1 MRRTPILVAFLS
13 GLAGLALAGLAPA
26 RWEMTPVH
34 GLMLGLALYAAALRG
49 RIEQAF
55 SGATTEAARSAWTGL
70 AIRAAVFLALWWT
83 QAVLCFDVIPGA
95 DVRRGFITLSA
106 WVVAQALLGGAAPRE
121 EIPGMRAGVRRSA
134 S

>member
-1 MRRTPILVAFLS
+1 MRRTSILVAFLS
-13 GLAGLALAGLAPA
+13 GLTGLALAGIAPA

-34 GLMLGLALYAAALRG
+34 GLLLGLALYAAALRG
-49 RIEQAF
+49 HIEQAF
-55 SGATTEAARSAWTGL
+55 SGASTAAARSAWTGL

-106 WVVAQALLGGAAPRE
+106 WVVAQALLGGGTPRGE
-121 EIPGMRAGVRRSA
+121 EGQRASA
-134 S
+134 G

>member
-1 MRRTPILVAFLS
+1 MRRTSILVAFLS
-13 GLAGLALAGLAPA
+13 GLAGLALAGAAPA

-49 RIEQAF
+49 HIERAF
-55 SGATTEAARSAWTGL
+55 PVAGPAGARSAWTGL
-70 AIRAAVFLALWWT
+70 AIRTAVFLALWWT

-106 WVVAQALLGGAAPRE
+106 WVVAQALLGGGASPRQE
-121 EIPGMRAGVRRSA
+121 VPRARAG
-134 S
+134 

>member
-1 MRRTPILVAFLS
+1 MWRTSILVAFLS
-13 GLAGLALAGLAPA
+13 GLAGLALAGFAPA

-49 RIEQAF
+49 HIGRAF
-55 SGATTEAARSAWTGL
+55 SGAGAAGARAAWTGL
-70 AIRAAVFLALWWT
+70 AIRTAVFLALWWT

-106 WVVAQALLGGAAPRE
+106 WVVAQALLGGGASRGQ
-121 EIPGMRAGVRRSA
+121 EIPRVRAG
-134 S
+134 

>member
-1 MRRTPILVAFLS
+1 MRRTSILVAFLS
-13 GLAGLALAGLAPA
+13 GLAGLALAGFAPA

-34 GLMLGLALYAAALRG
+34 GLLLGLALYAAALRG
-49 RIEQAF
+49 HIEQAF
-55 SGATTEAARSAWTGL
+55 SGATTAPGSAWPGL

-106 WVVAQALLGGAAPRE
+106 WVVAQALLGGGAPRRE
-121 EIPGMRAGVRRSA
+121 SARAG
-134 S
+134 

>member
-1 MRRTPILVAFLS
+1 MWRTPILVAFLS
-13 GLAGLALAGLAPA
+13 GLAGLALAGFAPA

-49 RIEQAF
+49 HVEQAF
-55 SGATTEAARSAWTGL
+55 SGAAVVAARSAWTGL

-106 WVVAQALLGGAAPRE
+106 WVVAQALLGGGAPRRE
-121 EIPGMRAGVRRSA
+121 EIPRARA
-134 S
+134 D

>member
-1 MRRTPILVAFLS
+1 MRRTSILVAFLS
-13 GLAGLALAGLAPA
+13 GLAGVALAGAAPA

-49 RIEQAF
+49 HVERAF
-55 SGATTEAARSAWTGL
+55 SGAGAAGGRSAWTGL
-70 AIRAAVFLALWWT
+70 AIRAAIFLAFWWT

-106 WVVAQALLGGAAPRE
+106 WVVAEALLGGGASRRQG
-121 EIPGMRAGVRRSA
+121 IPSARAG
-134 S
+134 

>member
-1 MRRTPILVAFLS
+1 MWRTSILVAFLS
-13 GLAGLALAGLAPA
+13 GLAGLALAGAAPA

-34 GLMLGLALYAAALRG
+34 GLMLGLALYAASLRG
-49 RIEQAF
+49 HIERAF
-55 SGATTEAARSAWTGL
+55 YGAGAAGARSAWTGL

-106 WVVAQALLGGAAPRE
+106 WVVAQALLGGGVSQRQ
-121 EIPGMRAGVRRSA
+121 EIPRARAG
-134 S
+134 